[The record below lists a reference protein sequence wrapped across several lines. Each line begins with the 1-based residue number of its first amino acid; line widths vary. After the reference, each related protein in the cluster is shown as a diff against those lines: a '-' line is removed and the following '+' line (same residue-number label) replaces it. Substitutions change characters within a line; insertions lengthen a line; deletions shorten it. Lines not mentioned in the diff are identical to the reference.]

1 MLDRAGFHA
10 GDRAN
15 HGGSMTELWRLS
27 ASELAARVRSR
38 DVSARE
44 VAEDA
49 LRRLHAV
56 NPRINAI
63 VECRPEAVLRQ
74 AAQIDAALAR
84 GDDPGPL
91 AGVPVTV
98 KINTDVEGYATTNGA
113 RLQERLIAHSNS
125 PAVDH
130 LLRAGALMLG
140 RSNSPTFALRW
151 FTSNLVHGK
160 TLNPRD
166 ARLTPGGS
174 SGGGAAAV
182 AAGIGCIAVGT
193 DIGGSLRHPAY
204 ACGIHGLRPSFGRV
218 PAYNASSP
226 ERGIGPQLMSAT
238 GPMARTIDDLA
249 LGLSV
254 MAAADP
260 RDPWHVPL
268 PLEGPSM
275 PRHAALCLRPGG
287 VAIAPEVEAALWDA
301 RDRLVD
307 AGWHVEEIHD
317 TPSVTEAAEIQE
329 QLWLGDGF
337 ASLVSAVE
345 QDGDPGALAVVAGV
359 RSRVATLAPDVIAR
373 ALVRRATAARE
384 WQLFFARHPV
394 LLVPVSAELPF
405 PDDLD
410 LQSDQGFQRVWNAQW
425 LLRAFPAVGLPGLS
439 VATGSADGTPTGVQ
453 IVAARF
459 REDLCL
465 RAGADIEARGVRI
478 EAIDPA

>member
-1 MLDRAGFHA
+1 M
-10 GDRAN
+10 N
-15 HGGSMTELWRLS
+15 ELWRLS
-27 ASELAARVRSR
+27 ASEIAARVRSR
-38 DVSARE
+38 DISAQE
-44 VAEDA
+44 VARDA
-49 LRRLHAV
+49 LRRLEAT
-56 NPRINAI
+56 NPSINAV

-74 AAQIDAALAR
+74 AVGVDAALAR
-84 GDDPGPL
+84 GEDPGPL

-98 KINTDVEGYATTNGA
+98 KVNTDVDGYATTNGS
-113 RLQERLIAHSNS
+113 RLQEQWIARNNS

-151 FTSNLVHGK
+151 FTGNQLHGH
-160 TLNPRD
+160 TFNPRN
-166 ARLTPGGS
+166 RGLTPGGS

-182 AAGIGCIAVGT
+182 AAGIGAIALGT

-238 GPMARTIDDLA
+238 GPMARRIADLS
-249 LGLSV
+249 LSLTV
-254 MAAADP
+254 MAAADA

-268 PLEGPSM
+268 PLQGLAQ
-275 PRHAALCLRPGG
+275 PRRAALCLRPGG
-287 VAIAPEVEAALWDA
+287 MTIAPEVEAALLDA

-307 AGWHVEEIHD
+307 ADWRVEEIDD
-317 TPSVTEAAEIQE
+317 TPSVHEAAAIQQ

-337 ASLVSAVE
+337 DGLVAAVE
-345 QDGDPGALAVVAGV
+345 RDGDPGAMAVIDGVRDQVASMASNVVA
-359 RSRVATLAPDVIAR
+359 D
-373 ALVRRATAARE
+373 ALVRRATAARA
-384 WQLFFARHPV
+384 WQCFFDRHPV

-410 LQSDQGFQRVWNAQW
+410 LQGREAFRRVWNAQL

-439 VATGSADGTPTGVQ
+439 VATGSVDGIPVGVQ
-453 IVAARF
+453 LVAARF

-465 RAGADIEARGVRI
+465 LAGADIEARGEPVGVA
-478 EAIDPA
+478 EPA

>member
-1 MLDRAGFHA
+1 
-10 GDRAN
+10 
-15 HGGSMTELWRLS
+15 MTQLWSLS
-27 ASELAARVRSR
+27 ASELAVLVRTR
-38 DVSARE
+38 EVSARE

-49 LRRLHAV
+49 LLRLAAV
-56 NPRINAI
+56 NSQINAV
-63 VECRPEAVLRQ
+63 VECRPESVLRL
-74 AAQIDAALAR
+74 ADDVDATLAR

-98 KINTDVEGYATTNGA
+98 KINTDVEGYATTNGT
-113 RLQERLIAHSNS
+113 RLQAQLIARSNS
-125 PAVDH
+125 PAVDN

-151 FTSNLVHGK
+151 FTSNLVHGR

-166 ARLTPGGS
+166 AGLTPGGS

-182 AAGIGCIAVGT
+182 AAGIGSLALGT

-218 PAYNASSP
+218 PAFNASSP

-238 GPMARTIDDLA
+238 GPMARTIQDIA
-249 LGLSV
+249 LGLTV
-254 MAAADP
+254 MSAADP

-268 PLEGPSM
+268 PLDGPHA

-287 VAIAPEVEAALWDA
+287 MPIAPEVEAALWDA

-307 AGWHVEEIHD
+307 AGWHVEEIED
-317 TPSVTEAAEIQE
+317 TPSVHEAAQIQE

-337 ASLVSAVE
+337 ASLVAAVE
-345 QDGDPGALAVVAGV
+345 RDGDPGALSVVEGVRHRVAKMPEDVVAK
-359 RSRVATLAPDVIAR
+359 

-384 WQLFFARHPV
+384 WQQFFTRYPV

-405 PDDLD
+405 PDALD
-410 LQSDQGFQRVWNAQW
+410 LQGYEGFQRVWNAQL

-439 VATGSADGTPTGVQ
+439 VATGSIGRTPVGVQ
-453 IVAARF
+453 LVAARF

-465 RAGADIEARGVRI
+465 RAGADIEARGPRI
-478 EAIDPA
+478 IAADPA

>member
-1 MLDRAGFHA
+1 
-10 GDRAN
+10 
-15 HGGSMTELWRLS
+15 MTELWS
-27 ASELAARVRSR
+27 MAASDLAALVRSR
-38 DVSARE
+38 EVSARE

-49 LRRLHAV
+49 LRRLDAV

-63 VECRPEAVLRQ
+63 VECRPDEVFRQAVLV
-74 AAQIDAALAR
+74 DTALSR

-98 KINTDVEGYATTNGA
+98 KINTDVEGYATTNGTK
-113 RLQERLIAHSNS
+113 LQEQLIARTNS
-125 PAVDH
+125 PAVDN
-130 LLRAGALMLG
+130 LLRAGAVMLG

-166 ARLTPGGS
+166 PRLTPGGS

-182 AAGIGCIAVGT
+182 AAGIGSIALGT

-238 GPMARTIDDLA
+238 GPMARTIQDIA

-254 MAAADP
+254 MSAADL
-260 RDPWHVPL
+260 RDPWYVPQ
-268 PLEGPSM
+268 PLVGPVM
-275 PRHAALCLRPGG
+275 PRRAALCLRPGG
-287 VAIAPEVEAALWDA
+287 MSISPEVEAALWDA

-307 AGWHVEEIHD
+307 AGWRVEEIHD

-329 QLWLGDGF
+329 HLWLGDGF
-337 ASLVSAVE
+337 ANLINSVE
-345 QDGDPGALAVVAGV
+345 RDGDPGARAVVEGV
-359 RSRVATLAPDVIAR
+359 RDRVAALTPDAVAK

-384 WQLFFARHPV
+384 WQLFFARHPI

-410 LQSDQGFQRVWNAQW
+410 LQGHVGFQRVWDAQL
-425 LLRAFPAVGLPGLS
+425 LLRAFPALGLPGLS
-439 VATGSADGTPTGVQ
+439 VATGSAHGTPVGVQ
-453 IVAARF
+453 IVSARF

-465 RAGADIEARGVRI
+465 LAGADIEARGERI
-478 EAIDPA
+478 LAIDPA

>member
-410 LQSDQGFQRVWNAQW
+410 LQGDQGFQRVWNAQW